1 MKQFKEGDWV
11 RIKDK
16 NFNAIFQ
23 IDLIDEFGNL
33 FDENQNYK
41 GEQKYWELWQPKENE
56 YCCFHNGTEQFTVA
70 KFQNHTDNTATRF
83 KLVSCYGKWTEIFKY
98 CAPFIGELPSFLKVV
113 I

>member
-41 GEQKYWELWQPKENE
+41 GEQKYWELWKPRKGEWFWFCPDKDCPPTLTRLDSFSRIGSMSE
-56 YCCFHNGTEQFTVA
+56 IYCE
-70 KFQNHTDNTATRF
+70 
-83 KLVSCYGKWTEIFKY
+83 
-98 CAPFIGELPSFLKVV
+98 PFIGELPKFLKEVT
-113 I
+113 

>member
-23 IDLIDEFGNL
+23 IDLIDEYGNL
-33 FDENQNYK
+33 YDKNQNYK
-41 GEQKYWELWQPKENE
+41 GEQKYWEHWKPKEGEWCWVSKNLSKIVTHDRDG
-56 YCCFHNGTEQFTVA
+56 YITCLNSNGTYTEYM
-70 KFQNHTDNTATRF
+70 
-83 KLVSCYGKWTEIFKY
+83 KLEYIYKIAE
-98 CAPFIGELPSFLKVV
+98 PFIGELPSFLKVV